1 MWSALLRRKG
11 CRPRRG
17 IVAGGCK
24 PRSRG
29 ADCDIDELTIL
40 MIECG
45 LLSSWYRGVPSMKRR
60 EH

>member
-29 ADCDIDELTIL
+29 ADCDINELTIL
-40 MIECG
+40 IIENG
-45 LLSSWYRGVPSMKRR
+45 LLSLWYGYVSSMKRR